1 MQVQL
6 IRNATLVLKV
16 SGKTLLVDPLFGA
29 RAQYDPIPMTG
40 NDLRYPLVDLPFPAE
55 ELPQLV
61 VSLDAVLLTHTHPDH
76 WDEVAQQL
84 LPKQLPIFCQPADV
98 ETLLGQGFTQVR
110 PIETQLDWEGIRFSR
125 TTGQHGTGEIGQMM
139 GTVSGF
145 VVEAEQQ
152 RLYIAGDT
160 IWCDDVTQAL
170 DQYQPDAVVVNA
182 GAARFVQ
189 GEPIVMTAA
198 EVVQVAQ
205 YAPQAQVY
213 AMHIEAVP
221 HGTESRATTR
231 EVVDREGLPARVH
244 VLNDGEQI
252 TIQK

>member
-6 IRNATLVLKV
+6 IRNATLLLKV
-16 SGKTLLVDPLFGA
+16 AGKTLLVDPLFAA
-29 RAQYDPIPMTG
+29 RDQYDPFAMAG
-40 NDLRYPLVDLPFPAE
+40 NGLRYPLVDLPFPAE

-61 VSLDAVLLTHTHPDH
+61 ASLDAVLLTHTHPDH

-84 LPKQLPIFCQPADV
+84 LPKDLPIFCQPADM

-110 PIETQLDWEGIRFSR
+110 PVEAQLDWEGIRLFR
-125 TTGQHGTGEIGQMM
+125 TSGQHGTGEIGQLM

-145 VVEAEQQ
+145 VVDAEQQ

-170 DQYQPDAVVVNA
+170 DQYQPNAVVLNA

-189 GEPIVMTAA
+189 GDPIVMTAA
-198 EVVQVAQ
+198 EVVQVAR

-213 AMHIEAVP
+213 AVHLETVP
-221 HGTESRATTR
+221 HGTENRTTTQAVA
-231 EVVDREGLPARVH
+231 EQEGLSARIHVPA
-244 VLNDGEQI
+244 DGQWI
-252 TIQK
+252 TI